1 MMYLSKGM
9 EVPDGAEGVFRVCRW
24 GKIHALGPQTAELWK
39 RGAIA
44 PARAAN
50 GEACAIQRL
59 EERGLLATTEE
70 RGSLAAFR
78 LLTDCVLCPSGK
90 RPLALWGRERRVWI
104 WLTQAGLRLTS
115 SELICLEE
123 RRILPVPSLL
133 GAAGRQALTEEI
145 YSRTNIL
152 DGILETE
159 MEHSPARD
167 AVVSAIL
174 KLVRKRRLLLI

>member
-90 RPLALWGRERRVWI
+90 RPLVLWGRERWVWI
-104 WLTQAGLRLTS
+104 WLTQAGLRPGGTENS
-115 SELICLEE
+115 PCAVS
-123 RRILPVPSLL
+123 
-133 GAAGRQALTEEI
+133 AGRGGASGADRGNLLRDE
-145 YSRTNIL
+145 YPRRHPGNG
-152 DGILETE
+152 DGTF
-159 MEHSPARD
+159 PRP
-167 AVVSAIL
+167 
-174 KLVRKRRLLLI
+174 